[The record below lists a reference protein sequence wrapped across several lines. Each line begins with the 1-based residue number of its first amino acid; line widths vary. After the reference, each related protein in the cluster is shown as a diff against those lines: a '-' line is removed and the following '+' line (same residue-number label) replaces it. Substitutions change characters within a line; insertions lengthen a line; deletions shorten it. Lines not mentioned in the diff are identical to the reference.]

1 MIVSKLSHVR
11 GARVRQLTAIALA
24 TALVSLA
31 AAWTP
36 APGATR
42 SLDRAVSA
50 HRLADLAGVYVL
62 QRASGARP
70 PIPFEMSV
78 AGGAVAGTV
87 DGARVILASDGS
99 YTNDVVVTWT
109 KTPMLPIP
117 GLEADGKP
125 HTLAGSGTY
134 KVDGD
139 KIVLRPADMFSRGVV
154 RSVEATAGEKG
165 LDLLSASGG
174 LAGSSVSINAHF
186 VRIRD

>member
-1 MIVSKLSHVR
+1 MFSSFR
-11 GARVRQLTAIALA
+11 GARVRQITTVTLA
-24 TALVSLA
+24 AALVSLA
-31 AAWTP
+31 AAWAP
-36 APGATR
+36 APAR
-42 SLDRAVSA
+42 SDSPSRAAAASRMAAVS
-50 HRLADLAGVYVL
+50 GVYVL
-62 QRASGARP
+62 QRASGKRP
-70 PIPFEMSV
+70 PLPFEMSV

-87 DGARVILASDGS
+87 DGARVVLASDGS

-154 RSVEATAGEKG
+154 RAVEATAGEKA

-186 VRIRD
+186 VRVRD

>member
-1 MIVSKLSHVR
+1 VTKLSYVR
-11 GARVRQLTAIALA
+11 GARVRQLTTIALA
-24 TALVSLA
+24 TALISLA
-31 AAWTP
+31 AAWAP
-36 APGATR
+36 APAPDR
-42 SLDRAVSA
+42 ALDRPAAASRV
-50 HRLADLAGVYVL
+50 ADLAGVYVL

-70 PIPFEMSV
+70 PIPFEMNM
-78 AGGAVAGTV
+78 AGGALAGTV
-87 DGARVILASDGS
+87 DGARVVLASDGS

-134 KVDGD
+134 KVDGA
-139 KIVLRPADMFSRGVV
+139 KVILRPADMFSRGVV
-154 RSVEATAGEKG
+154 RSVEASAGEKG